1 MPAPVSSLIAR
12 MSASCDRQEWVS
24 SSDLVALWE
33 VASTI
38 PDPRSRRGTR
48 YSLATILTLAL
59 AATIAGARSFAQFA
73 AWSADV
79 PARWW
84 SRFGLGRA
92 TPSADT
98 FARVLGLVDPE
109 VVDAVLAAWVAARV
123 PEPAAVALDGKAA
136 RGAVDRT
143 GAMTHLLSIV
153 DALSGIPLGQ
163 VDAAHAKGYEIP
175 AFRTVLDRIPLRG
188 VILTADA
195 LHTQPAHAH
204 YLHRHGAHYVFTVK
218 ANRAALLKR
227 LQGLPWTDVPIGAS
241 TTEKAHGRITTRH
254 IQVVSTSRPLGFPH
268 ASLTAR
274 IQRLVTHVR
283 TGAKTSETAYVITSL
298 THDQIT
304 PERLADLV
312 RNHWSIENKVHWV
325 RDVAYDE
332 DRSQIRTGTR
342 ARVMAT
348 LRNTALGLIRA
359 AGITTITPTLAA
371 MARRVERVI
380 ALLENKPIPNITTR
394 STMR

>member
-1 MPAPVSSLIAR
+1 M
-12 MSASCDRQEWVS
+12 
-24 SSDLVALWE
+24 
-33 VASTI
+33 
-38 PDPRSRRGTR
+38 
-48 YSLATILTLAL
+48 
-59 AATIAGARSFAQFA
+59 
-73 AWSADV
+73 
-79 PARWW
+79 
-84 SRFGLGRA
+84 
-92 TPSADT
+92 
-98 FARVLGLVDPE
+98 
-109 VVDAVLAAWVAARV
+109 
-123 PEPAAVALDGKAA
+123 
-136 RGAVDRT
+136 
-143 GAMTHLLSIV
+143 
-153 DALSGIPLGQ
+153 
-163 VDAAHAKGYEIP
+163 
-175 AFRTVLDRIPLRG
+175 
-188 VILTADA
+188 
-195 LHTQPAHAH
+195 
-204 YLHRHGAHYVFTVK
+204 
-218 ANRAALLKR
+218 
-227 LQGLPWTDVPIGAS
+227 PIGAS

-268 ASLTAR
+268 AALTAR

-371 MARRVERVI
+371 MARRVGFDSVE
-380 ALLENKPIPNITTR
+380 IPDDLAARQPQDQWIFRADWQAHDYQSRLKAGLPPSPAPLKLVFNEQD
-394 STMR
+394 